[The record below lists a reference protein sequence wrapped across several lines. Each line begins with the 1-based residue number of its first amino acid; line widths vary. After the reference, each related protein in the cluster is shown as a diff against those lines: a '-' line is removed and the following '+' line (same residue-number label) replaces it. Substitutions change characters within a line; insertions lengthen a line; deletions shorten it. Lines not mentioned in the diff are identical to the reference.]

1 MGMLLQILCEDTILC
16 FVCIQ
21 ELFSARVCDIMN
33 ESDSVKRLRLEVP
46 HPDFNFRAGQW

>member
-46 HPDFNFRAGQW
+46 HPDFSFRAGQW